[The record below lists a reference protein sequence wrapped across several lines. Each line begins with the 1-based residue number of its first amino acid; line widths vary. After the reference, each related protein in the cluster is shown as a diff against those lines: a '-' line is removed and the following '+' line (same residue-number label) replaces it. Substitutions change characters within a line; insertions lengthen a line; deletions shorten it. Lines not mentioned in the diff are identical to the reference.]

1 MLDIREFV
9 DLKQL
14 QLIQDLFSNAT
25 GLAAIAVAADG
36 KYITKGSNFT
46 DFCMRYTRGSKLG
59 SERCVKC
66 DNECT
71 GTYFCHA
78 GLMDFASDI
87 IIEGEKVGAIIGGQV
102 LPNPPDEE
110 KFREI
115 ARELGINENSYIKA
129 LEQVPIRDEKTIR
142 SAAELLGLIVNL
154 LCEFQYRRHIESRRI
169 NTFNE
174 ELGSISKNITSAKN
188 HMKDL
193 HNTATME
200 NILAIN
206 ANVEA
211 AHAGKAGVGFAVV
224 ANEIGELSKQSAEV
238 YTLIE
243 ALVDSIQQSVNKIK
257 DKR

>member
-14 QLIQDLFSNAT
+14 QRIQDLFSSAT

-59 SERCVKC
+59 AERCIRC
-66 DNECT
+66 DNECK

-78 GLMDFASDI
+78 GLMDFSSDI

-102 LPNPPDEE
+102 LPNHPDEE

-115 ARELGINENSYIKA
+115 ARELGINENAYISA
-129 LEQVPIRDEKTIR
+129 LNKVPVRDEQTIR

-154 LCEFQYRRHIESRRI
+154 LCEFQYRRHVERRRVDA
-169 NTFNE
+169 FNE
-174 ELGSISKNITSAKN
+174 ELGSISKNIASAKD
-188 HMKDL
+188 HMRDL
-193 HNTATME
+193 HKTATKE

-224 ANEIGELSKQSAEV
+224 AGEIGQLSRDSAEV

-243 ALVDSIQQSVNKIK
+243 GLVDSIQLSVNKIK
-257 DKR
+257 DEK

>member
-9 DLKQL
+9 DLQQL
-14 QLIQDLFSNAT
+14 QRIQDLFSNAT

-46 DFCMRYTRGSKLG
+46 DFCMRYTRESKLG
-59 SERCVKC
+59 AERCIRC
-66 DNECT
+66 DNECK

-78 GLMDFASDI
+78 GLMDFSSDI

-102 LPNPPDEE
+102 LPNHPDEE

-115 ARELGINENSYIKA
+115 ARELDINENAYISA
-129 LEQVPIRDEKTIR
+129 LNKVPVRDEQTIR

-154 LCEFQYRRHIESRRI
+154 LCEFQYRRHIERRRI
-169 NTFNE
+169 TAFNE
-174 ELGSISKNITSAKN
+174 ELGSISKNIASAKD

-193 HNTATME
+193 HKTATKE

-224 ANEIGELSKQSAEV
+224 AGEIGQLSRDSAEV

-243 ALVDSIQQSVNKIK
+243 GLVDSIQQSVNKIK
-257 DKR
+257 NEK